1 LILSNVRH
9 KLLLLSI
16 VVTLCVISLGAYVRL
31 SDAGLGCPD
40 WPGCYGK
47 LLGVPDNH
55 IEINQAE
62 SAFPHAPVEIGK
74 AWKEMIH
81 RYLASGLG
89 FLILVLAAMAIW
101 AKRQRTSVTPYLFLV
116 ALVGV
121 QGALGMLTVT
131 WLLKPVIVTLHL
143 LGGMLILATMVG
155 MHAKESAALIERSTP
170 TLKVTAWLVTLLIF
184 MQIALGGWT
193 STNYAA
199 MACSDYPLCQ
209 GQWMPSD
216 LDWSH
221 AFVFNRELGQTSDGQ
236 MLSLQTLT
244 AIHWT
249 HRSFALVVLAACV
262 AFSIRLKRQV
272 ETRAM
277 GQWLL
282 VAVLAQ
288 VVVGISNVWLQWPL
302 GLAVLHNTGA
312 AILLAIAVFTAVH
325 LSRADTEIKI

>member
-1 LILSNVRH
+1 MSTLRQKLLILGII
-9 KLLLLSI
+9 LTLS
-16 VVTLCVISLGAYVRL
+16 VVSLGAYVRL

-55 IEINQAE
+55 AEISHAE
-62 SAFPHAPVEIGK
+62 SVFPNAPVEIDK

-89 FLILVLAAMAIW
+89 FLILVLAATAIW
-101 AKRQRTSVTPYLFLV
+101 PRKTSTNVAPYIFLV

-143 LGGMLILATMVG
+143 LGGMLILATLVS
-155 MHAKESAALIERSTP
+155 MHTKETRNFSKTSLFSTQSA
-170 TLKVTAWLVTLLIF
+170 AWLVTAIIML
-184 MQIALGGWT
+184 QIALGGWT

-199 MACSDYPLCQ
+199 MACTDYPLCQ
-209 GQWMPSD
+209 GQWMPAD

-249 HRSFALVVLAACV
+249 HRTFALVVLAACV
-262 AFSIRLKRQV
+262 AMALHLRKKV
-272 ETRAM
+272 DTATM
-277 GQWLL
+277 GNWLL
-282 VAVLAQ
+282 AAILFQ

-312 AILLAIAVFTAVH
+312 AVLLAISVFISVR
-325 LSRADTEIKI
+325 LGRSRPDEYA

>member
-1 LILSNVRH
+1 MLNVRH
-9 KLLLLSI
+9 KLLILGI
-16 VVTLCVISLGAYVRL
+16 VLTLCVVSLGAYVRL

-47 LLGVPDNH
+47 LIGVPDNH
-55 IEINQAE
+55 TEISHAE
-62 SAFPHAPVEIGK
+62 IAFPNAPVEIGK

-81 RYLASGLG
+81 RYLAG
-89 FLILVLAAMAIW
+89 FLGLLIAAIAVMSIWPRRHATLAGPSI
-101 AKRQRTSVTPYLFLV
+101 FLV
-116 ALVGV
+116 GLVGV
-121 QGALGMLTVT
+121 QAALGMLTVT

-143 LGGMLILATMVG
+143 LGGMFILAILVGMYAKDSVARVQFSTPALKVSAWFVTALIL
-155 MHAKESAALIERSTP
+155 
-170 TLKVTAWLVTLLIF
+170 

-249 HRSFALVVLAACV
+249 HRNFALLVLAVCI
-262 AFSIRLKRQV
+262 AFAVRLRKQS
-272 ETRAM
+272 ETRMMGNAM
-277 GQWLL
+277 L
-282 VAVLAQ
+282 VAVIAQ
-288 VVVGISNVWLQWPL
+288 VLVGISNVWLQWPL
-302 GLAVLHNTGA
+302 GMAVLHNTGA
-312 AILLAIAVFTAVH
+312 AILLGIAVYTSVH
-325 LSRADTEIKI
+325 IQRADKTSQL

>member
-1 LILSNVRH
+1 LLTVRH
-9 KLLLLSI
+9 NLLTFAI
-16 VVTLCVISLGAYVRL
+16 VLTLCVISLGAYVRL

-47 LLGVPDNH
+47 LLGVPDDH
-55 IEINQAE
+55 AEINHAE
-62 SAFPHAPVEIGK
+62 NAFPNAPVEVGK

-81 RYLASGLG
+81 RYLAGGLG
-89 FLILVLAAMAIW
+89 LLIAALAALAVW
-101 AKRQRTSVTPYLFLV
+101 PRRQSSMVAPHIFLV

-121 QGALGMLTVT
+121 QAALGMLTVT

-143 LGGMLILATMVG
+143 LGGMLILAMLVG
-155 MHAKESAALIERSTP
+155 IRGQQGSAMIEISSSG
-170 TLKVTAWLVTLLIF
+170 LKVGAWLVTALIF
-184 MQIALGGWT
+184 MQIASGGWT

-209 GQWMPSD
+209 GQWMPAD

-249 HRSFALVVLAACV
+249 HRSFALVVLAACI
-262 AFSIRLKRQV
+262 ALAMRLRR
-272 ETRAM
+272 EEDTRVM
-277 GQWLL
+277 GTWLL
-282 VAVLAQ
+282 VAVLTQ
-288 VVVGISNVWLQWPL
+288 VALGISNVWLQWPL
-302 GLAVLHNTGA
+302 TLAVLHNTGA
-312 AILLAIAVFTAVH
+312 AVLLAISVYT
-325 LSRADTEIKI
+325 SIQIQRAKH

>member
-1 LILSNVRH
+1 MLA
-9 KLLLLSI
+9 I
-16 VVTLCVISLGAYVRL
+16 VLTLCVVSLGAYVRL

-55 IEINQAE
+55 AEISHAE
-62 SAFPHAPVEIGK
+62 TVFPHAPVETGK

-89 FLILVLAAMAIW
+89 FLILIMAALAIW
-101 AKRQRTSVTPYLFLV
+101 SKQSLKKVLPYLFLV
-116 ALVGV
+116 GLVGV

-143 LGGMLILATMVG
+143 LGGMLILATLVG
-155 MHAKESAALIERSTP
+155 MHAKETRNWVKASTVS
-170 TLKVTAWLVTLLIF
+170 TQSVAWLVTAIVML
-184 MQIALGGWT
+184 QIALGGWT

-199 MACSDYPLCQ
+199 MACTDYPLCQ
-209 GQWMPSD
+209 GQWMPAD

-249 HRSFALVVLAACV
+249 HRSFALVVFAGCVGLALRLRKEADTTSMGNCLLAAIS
-262 AFSIRLKRQV
+262 FQV
-272 ETRAM
+272 
-277 GQWLL
+277 L
-282 VAVLAQ
+282 
-288 VVVGISNVWLQWPL
+288 VGISNVWLQWPL
-302 GLAVLHNTGA
+302 SLAVLHNTGA
-312 AILLAIAVFTAVH
+312 AVLLAISVFISVQVGK
-325 LSRADTEIKI
+325 ADAATRH

>member
-1 LILSNVRH
+1 
-9 KLLLLSI
+9 
-16 VVTLCVISLGAYVRL
+16 
-31 SDAGLGCPD
+31 
-40 WPGCYGK
+40 

-55 IEINQAE
+55 AEISHAE
-62 SAFPHAPVEIGK
+62 SVFPNAPVEIDK

-89 FLILVLAAMAIW
+89 FLILVLAATAIW
-101 AKRQRTSVTPYLFLV
+101 PRKTSTNVAPYIFLV

-143 LGGMLILATMVG
+143 LGGMLILATLVS
-155 MHAKESAALIERSTP
+155 MHTKETQNFSKTSLFSTQSA
-170 TLKVTAWLVTLLIF
+170 AWLVTAIIML
-184 MQIALGGWT
+184 QIALGGWT

-209 GQWMPSD
+209 GQWMPAN

-221 AFVFNRELGQTSDGQ
+221 DFVFNRELGQTSDGQ

-249 HRSFALVVLAACV
+249 HRSFALVVLVACV
-262 AFSIRLKRQV
+262 ALAIRLQRDDD
-272 ETRAM
+272 TRTM
-277 GQWLL
+277 GISLL
-282 VAVLAQ
+282 VAILVQ
-288 VVVGISNVWLQWPL
+288 VGLGISNVWLQWPL
-302 GLAVLHNTGA
+302 SLAVLHNTGA
-312 AILLAIAVFTAVH
+312 AILLAIAVFT
-325 LSRADTEIKI
+325 SMQIQRAKN

>member
-1 LILSNVRH
+1 MLTVRH
-9 KLLLLSI
+9 NLLTIAI
-16 VVTLCVISLGAYVRL
+16 VLTLCVISLGAYVRL

-55 IEINQAE
+55 LEISHAE
-62 SAFPHAPVEIGK
+62 TVFPHAPVEVGK

-81 RYLASGLG
+81 RYLAGGLG
-89 FLILVLAAMAIW
+89 LVIAALATMAIW
-101 AKRQRTSVTPYLFLV
+101 PRRHATMVVPHIFLV
-116 ALVGV
+116 GLVGV
-121 QGALGMLTVT
+121 QAALGMLTVT

-143 LGGMLILATMVG
+143 LGGMLILATLAGIRAKQGPAMVETSSSRLK
-155 MHAKESAALIERSTP
+155 AAAWCVTALI
-170 TLKVTAWLVTLLIF
+170 LL
-184 MQIALGGWT
+184 QIALGGWT

-209 GQWMPSD
+209 GQWMPAD

-249 HRSFALVVLAACV
+249 HRCFALVVLAACV
-262 AFSIRLKRQV
+262 ALAIRLRRDDD
-272 ETRAM
+272 TRAM
-277 GQWLL
+277 GISLL
-282 VAVLAQ
+282 VAVVTQ
-288 VVVGISNVWLQWPL
+288 VALGISNVWLQWPL
-302 GLAVLHNTGA
+302 SLAVLHNTGA
-312 AILLAIAVFTAVH
+312 AILLAISIYTSVQIQ
-325 LSRADTEIKI
+325 RAKHQG

>member
-1 LILSNVRH
+1 M
-9 KLLLLSI
+9 
-16 VVTLCVISLGAYVRL
+16 
-31 SDAGLGCPD
+31 
-40 WPGCYGK
+40 
-47 LLGVPDNH
+47 GVPDNH

-62 SAFPHAPVEIGK
+62 SAFPHAPVEIDK

-89 FLILVLAAMAIW
+89 LLILALAAMALRS
-101 AKRQRTSVTPYLFLV
+101 KRHDAPLTPYIFLV

-155 MHAKESAALIERSTP
+155 MHAKETSALIERSTP
-170 TLKVTAWLVTLLIF
+170 ALKVAAWLIIFLIF

-262 AFSIRLKRQV
+262 AFAIRLKQSTQ
-272 ETRAM
+272 TRTM
-277 GQWLL
+277 GHWLL

-312 AILLAIAVFTAVH
+312 AILLAIAVFTAVK
-325 LSRADTEIKI
+325 LNRADTEIKI